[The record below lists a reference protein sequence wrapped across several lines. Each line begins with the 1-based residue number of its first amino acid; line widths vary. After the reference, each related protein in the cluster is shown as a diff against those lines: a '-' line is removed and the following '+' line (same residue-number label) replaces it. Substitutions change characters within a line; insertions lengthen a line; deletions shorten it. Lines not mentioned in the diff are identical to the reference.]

1 MLRVATLLAFAL
13 LAQGQRRAY
22 LSIETTSGGNL
33 DATLTIPNTPVPSA
47 LPAALAHSIG
57 CANPGSHQP
66 DDPRIVIVCPAARTS
81 ALGFHAAFRLADL
94 RSLLAETGADELI
107 VTLTPPRLPRLQL
120 DPQIGHI
127 AYTLDQLPPLISL
140 DAGFS
145 ESDVRTLAATAAAM
159 ILAPLLLLILRP
171 RDFLQLRVQVEGIFV
186 FSWIVWIWVVLRTE
200 AGALLTFLTGH
211 WLSGV
216 LMLAPP
222 LAAVWIGSRL
232 AARAYERMTPCGISV
247 EHYRQARFWTG
258 AAAASIASSLL
269 ILLMSNFENAL
280 QTSYAGIALTV
291 GCILRARSLSRGG
304 SHPIAVGELR
314 QRIFAL
320 AEKAGVNLR
329 GISMITAPEPRPPIA
344 FATRYG
350 VVMVNQDLLRLLPR
364 REVDAILC
372 HELSHI
378 GPSSRAAMLGVYFI
392 LVATVIGVQFQPNLA
407 NVIPL
412 SLLATYFL
420 VKFWRRNRERKA
432 DQDSVRWSGD
442 PEAMITGLARV
453 SRANG
458 MPLTWGAPTAWLMS
472 HPPTMDRIHAI
483 ARAGGV
489 TQTRVAELMAS
500 LDQPQA
506 DHYAEAGQVPEDP
519 AQSPAMRKRMQMRIM
534 WFTLLSPL
542 SIGFPAVLLFER
554 LRLAWWAVLIF
565 ASAISMIAMI
575 FGFEWVVGAVRQ
587 AVKRRAIA
595 RHGQGIFA
603 GFSPAAE
610 PRLFEGTYHYDMGMV
625 RFANG
630 ALEFTGDRTN
640 FVLDRR
646 RVERVWLGEGPRNW
660 TPRQQI
666 FIECRPSAEAAQVIF
681 SLQSF
686 EAWFW
691 PSTTTAAMRLY
702 REVDQWQ
709 KTEVSNPAPPLPCTL
724 PQVAGA
730 PEGVIA
736 FRTALRAVAIYG
748 GLGFILESFQFRFDL
763 TPPFVCALLSVF
775 LMLPRMPWGRL
786 KPAPSTPPS
795 LTADS

>member
-13 LAQGQRRAY
+13 LAQGQQRAY
-22 LSIETTSGGNL
+22 LSIQATSGGAL
-33 DATLTIPNTPVPSA
+33 DATLTIPNTPVPA
-47 LPAALAHSIG
+47 ELPAALAHAIG
-57 CANPGSHQP
+57 CNDPGPHESN
-66 DDPRIVIVCPAARTS
+66 DPRIVIKCPAARTS

-94 RSLLAETGADELI
+94 KSLLAETGADELI
-107 VTLTPPRLPRLQL
+107 VTLTPPRLPRLQI

-127 AYTLDQLPPLISL
+127 AYTLDELPPLISL

-145 ESDVRTLAATAAAM
+145 ESDVRALAATAAAM
-159 ILAPLLLLILRP
+159 IVAPFLLLVLRP
-171 RDFLQLRVQVEGIFV
+171 RDPLQLRVQVEGIFV
-186 FSWIVWIWVVLRTE
+186 FSWILWIWVTLRTE

-211 WLSGV
+211 WTSGLV
-216 LMLAPP
+216 MLAPP

-232 AARAYERMTPCGISV
+232 AARAYERMTPCGISA
-247 EHYRQARFWTG
+247 EHYRRARFWTG
-258 AAAASIASSLL
+258 AATASIASSLL

-280 QTSYAGIALTV
+280 ETSYAGIALTI

-304 SHPIAVGELR
+304 SHPIASGELH

-320 AEKAGVNLR
+320 AGKAQVNLR
-329 GISMITAPEPRPPIA
+329 GISMITAPEPRPPVA

-350 VVMVNQDLLRLLPR
+350 VVMVNQDLVRLLPR

-378 GPSSRAAMLGVYFI
+378 GPASRAAMLGIYFV
-392 LVATVIGVQFQPNLA
+392 LVATVLAVQFQPGIA
-407 NVIPL
+407 NVIPV

-442 PEAMITGLARV
+442 PEAMITGLTRV

-489 TQTRVAELMAS
+489 TQTRVVELMTS
-500 LDQPQA
+500 LDQPTA
-506 DHYAEAGQVPEDP
+506 DRYPEAGPIPEDP
-519 AQSPAMRKRMQMRIM
+519 AQSPAMRQRMRMRIM

-554 LRLAWWAVLIF
+554 LGLAWWAVLIF

-587 AVKRRAIA
+587 AVKRRAQA

-610 PRLFEGTYHYDMGMV
+610 PRLFEGAYHYDMGMV

-646 RVERVWLGEGPRNW
+646 LVERVWLADGPRNW
-660 TPRQQI
+660 TPRQVI
-666 FIECRPSAEAAQVIF
+666 YIECRPSVEAAAVIF

-691 PSTTTAAMRLY
+691 PSTTTAAQQLY
-702 REVDQWQ
+702 REVEKWRETPFD
-709 KTEVSNPAPPLPCTL
+709 NPAPPLPCAL

-730 PEGVIA
+730 PEGVIS

-748 GLGFILESFQFRFDL
+748 GIGFILESFQFRFDL

-786 KPAPSTPPS
+786 KTMPATPPS
-795 LTADS
+795 LPADS